1 MTYTVLSSIL
11 LLLPILVYIL
21 MVVVFWLQWHRQEN
35 RYSYEPT
42 SPATFLS
49 VVVAARNEANTLPVL
64 LQKLAEQH
72 YPSHL
77 YEILIIDDHSSDDT
91 ASIVLQ
97 HEQTSLLNLRLLQAE
112 ETGKKSALR
121 QGIREARGKLIV
133 TTDADC
139 KPGPF
144 WLQRIEAFYR
154 QHHLR
159 MVLGPVAIEPDGS
172 LFGQMQSIEFASLV
186 GSGAASLQLGIPSM
200 CNGANLAF
208 DKETFYNVG
217 GYSGT
222 DHLASGDDEFLM
234 HKIAHQYPE
243 SVRFLFDRKAVVS
256 TKALTDWS
264 EFVQQRLRWASKWP
278 YYQSVTPK
286 ILAGFVF
293 AANLCFLLQF
303 IFVLSGSISPFIF
316 LITAFL
322 KFLAEFVFL
331 RKIVNFCDQ
340 AFNMRA
346 FAVLEIFYPIYVSFF
361 AIYSKRGKYIWKGR
375 KLA

>member
-1 MTYTVLSSIL
+1 MDYPVLSIL
-11 LLLPILVYIL
+11 LYLPLPAYIL
-21 MVVVFWLQWHRQEN
+21 MVAIFWFQWHRQGHRQPYPE
-35 RYSYEPT
+35 T
-42 SPATFLS
+42 APATFLS
-49 VVVAARNEANTLPVL
+49 VVVAARNEAHTIPVL
-64 LQKLAEQH
+64 LQKLDKQH

-77 YEILIIDDHSSDDT
+77 YEILVIDDHSEDDT
-91 ASIVLQ
+91 AIIAEQ
-97 HEQTSLLNLRLLQAE
+97 HIQNASLSLRLLRAE
-112 ETGKKSALR
+112 GTGKKSALR
-121 QGIREARGKLIV
+121 QGIREAKGKLIV

-139 KPGPF
+139 IPGPF

-154 QHHLR
+154 QHNLR
-159 MVLGPVAIEPDGS
+159 MVLGPVAIEPGSS

-208 DKETFYNVG
+208 DKETFLAVG

-234 HKIAHQYPE
+234 HKIAHRYPE
-243 SVRFLFDRKAVVS
+243 SVRFLFDGEAAVS
-256 TKALTDWS
+256 TRALPHWHT
-264 EFVQQRLRWASKWP
+264 FVQQRLRWASKWP
-278 YYQSVTPK
+278 HYQSVTPRL
-286 ILAGFVF
+286 LAGFVF
-293 AANLCFLLQF
+293 IANLSFLLLL
-303 IFVLSGSISPFIF
+303 ISVVSGLFSPVIF

-322 KFLAEFVFL
+322 KFFAEFVFL
-331 RKIVNFCDQ
+331 RKIVKFCGQ
-340 AFNMRA
+340 AFNTRA